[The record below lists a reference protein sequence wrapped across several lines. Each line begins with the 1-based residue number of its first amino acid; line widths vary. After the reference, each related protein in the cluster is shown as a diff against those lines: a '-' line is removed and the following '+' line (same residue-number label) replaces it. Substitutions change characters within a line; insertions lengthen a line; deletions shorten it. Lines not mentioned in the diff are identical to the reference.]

1 VALDPVLVIQG
12 FLLLTVFTKYIIL
25 ALQQQRRTYMSKV
38 LAIVLALTV
47 ISHTGAVF
55 QFLGLGI
62 DHIEANYGDY
72 MSLNRYLAHRT
83 AQ

>member
-1 VALDPVLVIQG
+1 MALDLVLEIQG
-12 FLLLTVFTKYIIL
+12 FLLLTVFTKYTIL
-25 ALQQQRRTYMSKV
+25 PQQRRMYMGKV

-55 QFLGLGI
+55 QFLGSGI
-62 DHIEANYGDY
+62 EHIEARYGDY
-72 MSLNRYLAHRT
+72 MSLNRYLAHRA